1 MKNVKQLFSLVLL
14 FCLTLSCFS
23 GCDLSGLIPGAPT
36 EPQGTKPTEPLPP
49 FVDFVAQCTLDMSSN
64 TAKLEVTVKQFV
76 DGDTTH
82 FFVPK
87 TISSDGVLKARYI
100 AVNTPESTGQ
110 IEEWGK
116 RASNFTREKL
126 SGADS
131 IIIESNTDKWER
143 DSSGGRHMAW
153 VWYKPKGATEYRN
166 LNLELVQNGLSL
178 ASGSTTDRYGHLTQR
193 AYTQAKQYKLNA
205 FSGEK
210 DPDFYYGKMIP
221 VDIKTLRTNI
231 SDYENKDVVFTG
243 VIVRNNSQTVYVESY
258 DEETDMYY
266 GMNVYYG
273 YTSGEID
280 NILKV
285 GNEVRFVGNVQ
296 YYEAGGTWQVTNIH
310 YSAFDPDDPENI
322 KLLGTGHT
330 ASNRVTSIDTFLN
343 STVTLNVP
351 KELGSEETV
360 EKTFSYAELVM
371 STSICMKDLYVQSAY
386 VTDNG
391 GKNDG
396 AMSLTCKVDGK
407 TITVRT
413 TVLRKADKSLYT
425 PDDFLGKTI
434 TVTGIVDYFSGDYQI
449 KVFSA
454 NNIEIQ

>member
-1 MKNVKQLFSLVLL
+1 MV
-14 FCLTLSCFS
+14 CLAVSCFG
-23 GCDLSGLIPGAPT
+23 GCQPTPATSTNPT
-36 EPQGTKPTEPLPP
+36 EQTLPE
-49 FVDFVAQCTLDMSSN
+49 FVDYVDQLTLDMNSS
-64 TAKLEVTVKQFV
+64 TAKLEVTVKLFV

-82 FFVPK
+82 FHVPQE
-87 TISSDGVLKARYI
+87 ISADGILKARYI

-116 RASNFTREKL
+116 KASNFTREKL
-126 SGADS
+126 SSAES

-153 VWYKPKGATEYRN
+153 VWYKPQGASEYRN

-178 ASGSTTDRYGHLTQR
+178 ASGATTDRYGDLTMR

-210 DPDFYYGKMIP
+210 DPDYYYGGVIQ
-221 VDIKTLRTNI
+221 VDLKTLRTNTAL
-231 SDYENKDVVFTG
+231 YEGKDVVFDG
-243 VIVRNNSQTVYVESY
+243 VIVRNNSNTVYVETY

-266 GMNVYYG
+266 GMNVYCG

-280 NILKV
+280 NVLKV

-296 YYEAGGTWQVTNIH
+296 YWEGGGTWQVTDIH

-330 ASNRVTSIDTFLN
+330 ASNRLTTAEQFLDGKVT
-343 STVTLNVP
+343 VNVL
-351 KELGSEETV
+351 KELGSEETE
-360 EKTFSYAELVM
+360 EKTFDYAALAM
-371 STSICMKDLYVQSAY
+371 STSIRMENLFVKSIY
-386 VTDNG
+386 VTNNG
-391 GKNDG
+391 GDNDG
-396 AMSLTCKVDGK
+396 AMTLTCEVDGREV
-407 TITVRT
+407 TVRT
-413 TVLRKADKSLYT
+413 TVLRNSNKELYT
-425 PDDFLGKTI
+425 PEDFLNKTI
-434 TVTGIVDYFSGDYQI
+434 HVEGIVDYFSGEYQI

-454 NNIEIQ
+454 KNIEIIE

>member
-1 MKNVKQLFSLVLL
+1 MV
-14 FCLTLSCFS
+14 CLAVSCFG
-23 GCDLSGLIPGAPT
+23 GCQPAPATSTNPT
-36 EPQGTKPTEPLPP
+36 EQTLPE
-49 FVDFVAQCTLDMSSN
+49 FVDYVDQLTLDMNSS
-64 TAKLEVTVKQFV
+64 TAKLEVTVKLFV

-82 FFVPK
+82 FHVPQE
-87 TISSDGVLKARYI
+87 ISADGILKARYI

-116 RASNFTREKL
+116 KASNFTREKL
-126 SGADS
+126 SSAES

-153 VWYKPKGATEYRN
+153 VWYKPQGASEYRN

-178 ASGSTTDRYGHLTQR
+178 ASGATTDRYGDLTMR

-210 DPDFYYGKMIP
+210 DPDYYYGGVIQ
-221 VDIKTLRTNI
+221 VDLKTLRTNTAL
-231 SDYENKDVVFTG
+231 YEGKDVVFDG
-243 VIVRNNSQTVYVESY
+243 VIVRNNSNTVYVETY

-266 GMNVYYG
+266 GMNVYCG

-280 NILKV
+280 NVLKV

-296 YYEAGGTWQVTNIH
+296 YWEGGGTWQVTDIH

-330 ASNRVTSIDTFLN
+330 ASNRLTTAEQFLDGKVT
-343 STVTLNVP
+343 VNVL
-351 KELGSEETV
+351 KELGSEETE
-360 EKTFSYAELVM
+360 EKTFDYAALAM
-371 STSICMKDLYVQSAY
+371 STSIRMENLFVKSIY
-386 VTDNG
+386 VTNNG
-391 GKNDG
+391 GDNDG
-396 AMSLTCKVDGK
+396 AMTLTCEVDGREV
-407 TITVRT
+407 TVRT
-413 TVLRKADKSLYT
+413 TVLRNSNKELYT
-425 PDDFLGKTI
+425 PEDFLNKTI
-434 TVTGIVDYFSGDYQI
+434 HVEGIVDYFSGEYQI

-454 NNIEIQ
+454 KNIEIIE

>member
-1 MKNVKQLFSLVLL
+1 MV
-14 FCLTLSCFS
+14 CLAVSCFG
-23 GCDLSGLIPGAPT
+23 GCQPAPATSTNPT
-36 EPQGTKPTEPLPP
+36 EPTLPE
-49 FVDFVAQCTLDMSSN
+49 FVDYVDQLTLDMNSS
-64 TAKLEVTVKQFV
+64 TAKLEVTVKLFV

-82 FFVPK
+82 FHVPQE
-87 TISSDGVLKARYI
+87 ISADGILKARYI

-116 RASNFTREKL
+116 KASNFTREKL
-126 SGADS
+126 SSAES

-153 VWYKPKGATEYRN
+153 VWYKPQGASEYRN

-178 ASGSTTDRYGHLTQR
+178 ASGATTDRYGDLTMR

-210 DPDFYYGKMIP
+210 DPDYYYGGVIQA
-221 VDIKTLRTNI
+221 DLKTLRTNTAL
-231 SDYENKDVVFTG
+231 YEGKDVVFDG
-243 VIVRNNSQTVYVESY
+243 VIVRNNSNTVYVETY

-266 GMNVYYG
+266 GMNVYCG

-280 NILKV
+280 NVLKV

-296 YYEAGGTWQVTNIH
+296 YWEGGGTWQVTDIH

-330 ASNRVTSIDTFLN
+330 ASNRLTTAEQFLDGKVT
-343 STVTLNVP
+343 VNVL
-351 KELGSEETV
+351 KELGSEETE
-360 EKTFSYAELVM
+360 EKTFDYAALAM
-371 STSICMKDLYVQSAY
+371 STSIRMENLFVKSIY
-386 VTDNG
+386 VTNNG
-391 GKNDG
+391 GDNDG
-396 AMSLTCKVDGK
+396 AMTLTCEVDGRE
-407 TITVRT
+407 ITVRT
-413 TVLRKADKSLYT
+413 TVLRNSNKELYT
-425 PDDFLGKTI
+425 PEDFLNKTI
-434 TVTGIVDYFSGDYQI
+434 HVEGIVDYFSGEYQI

-454 NNIEIQ
+454 KNIEIIE

>member
-1 MKNVKQLFSLVLL
+1 MKITKRFLSLFVLV
-14 FCLTLSCFS
+14 CLTVSCFG
-23 GCDLSGLIPGAPT
+23 GCQPAPATSTNPT
-36 EPQGTKPTEPLPP
+36 EPTLPDFID
-49 FVDFVAQCTLDMSSN
+49 FVDQLTLDMNSS
-64 TAKLEVTVKQFV
+64 TAKLEVTVKLFV

-82 FFVPK
+82 FYVPRE
-87 TISSDGVLKARYI
+87 ISADGILKARYI

-116 RASNFTREKL
+116 KASNFTREKL
-126 SGADS
+126 SSAES

-153 VWYKPKGATEYRN
+153 VWYKPQGASEYRN

-178 ASGSTTDRYGHLTQR
+178 ASGATTDRYGDLTMR

-210 DPDFYYGKMIP
+210 DPDYYYGGVIQ
-221 VDIKTLRTNI
+221 VDLKTLRTNTAL
-231 SDYENKDVVFTG
+231 YEGKDVVFDG
-243 VIVRNNSQTVYVESY
+243 VIVRNNSNTVYVETY

-266 GMNVYYG
+266 GMNVYCG

-280 NILKV
+280 NVLKV

-296 YYEAGGTWQVTNIH
+296 YWEGGGTWQVTDIH

-330 ASNRVTSIDTFLN
+330 ASNRLTAAEQFLDGKVT
-343 STVTLNVP
+343 VNVL
-351 KELGSEETV
+351 KELGSEETE
-360 EKTFSYAELVM
+360 EKTFDYAALAM
-371 STSICMKDLYVQSAY
+371 STSIRMENLFVKSIY
-386 VTDNG
+386 VTNNG
-391 GKNDG
+391 GDNDG
-396 AMSLTCKVDGK
+396 AMTLTCEVDGREV
-407 TITVRT
+407 TVRT
-413 TVLRKADKSLYT
+413 TVLRNSNKELYT
-425 PDDFLGKTI
+425 PEDFLNKTI
-434 TVTGIVDYFSGDYQI
+434 HVEGIVDYFSGEYQI

-454 NNIEIQ
+454 KNIEIIE